1 MDMKLLEVPLDD
13 INQKDERFRFSYHFD
28 LEKLL
33 ISIKKF
39 GLVSPLVVVKRK
51 GPQYVIVSG
60 WKRLLACLQLSLMHV
75 PVYLFD
81 EQDDCRAFLLC
92 LYENWAFRNFNI
104 LEKAEILL
112 KLNGFMGDE
121 KKIVKQFFP
130 LLDIPANLSYFDA
143 YLKIALLDPTWKK
156 IIFKKKIPLASV
168 QLLTEFSPEDREP
181 LLPLILPLNVNKL
194 KQFCEDLYDL
204 SKKTGDSPEVLLSAP
219 EILSVSQSENLSS
232 LQKAEKVR
240 SLLRAKRYPT
250 LSSWK
255 KSFATSL
262 KKAQLSKEVN
272 FDSASFFED
281 GEFAVT
287 FSLKNKLAFQKR
299 LSKLQDLIS
308 DEDLFLL
315 FKSFSD
321 G

>member
-1 MDMKLLEVPLDD
+1 MKLLEVPLDD
-13 INQKDERFRFSYHFD
+13 INQKDERFRFSYQYD
-28 LEKLL
+28 LKKLL
-33 ISIKKF
+33 ISIKKI
-39 GLVSPLVVVKRK
+39 GLISPLLVVKRD
-51 GPQYVIVSG
+51 GPQYVIFSG
-60 WKRLLACLQLSLMHV
+60 WKRVLACLELSLTHV
-75 PVYLFD
+75 PVYLLD

-92 LYENWAFRNFNI
+92 LYENWAARNFNI

-112 KLNGFMGDE
+112 KLNSFMGDE

-130 LLDIPANLSYFDA
+130 LLDIPATLTYFDT
-143 YLKIALLDPTWKK
+143 YIKIALLDPTWKK

-181 LLPLILPLNVNKL
+181 LLPLVLPLNVNKL
-194 KQFCEDLYDL
+194 KQFLEDLYDL
-204 SKKTGDSPEVLLSAP
+204 SKKTGDSPKVLLSAP
-219 EILSVSQSENLSS
+219 DILSVSQSENLSS
-232 LQKAEKVR
+232 LQKAEKIR

-255 KSFATSL
+255 KSFDTSL
-262 KKAQLSKEVN
+262 KKARLSKEVD

-281 GEFAVT
+281 GEFTVT
-287 FSLKNKLAFQKR
+287 FSLKNKRAFQKR

-308 DEDLFLL
+308 DEDLFSM

>member
-1 MDMKLLEVPLDD
+1 MKLLEVPLDD

-28 LEKLL
+28 LKKLL
-33 ISIKKF
+33 ISIKKV
-39 GLVSPLVVVKRK
+39 GLVCPLVVVKRDSPK
-51 GPQYVIVSG
+51 YVLVSG
-60 WKRLLACLQLSLMHV
+60 WKRVLACLELSLTHV
-75 PVYLFD
+75 PVYLLD
-81 EQDDCRAFLLC
+81 EKDDCRAFLLC
-92 LYENWAFRNFNI
+92 LYENWAARNFNI

-112 KLNGFMGDE
+112 KLNGFVGDE

-130 LLDIPANLSYFDA
+130 LLDIPATLTYFDT
-143 YLKIALLDPTWKK
+143 YLKIAQLGPTWKK
-156 IIFKKKIPLASV
+156 INFKKKIFLASV
-168 QLLTEFSPEDREP
+168 QLLTEFSPEDRVP

-194 KQFCEDLYDL
+194 KQVLEDLYDL
-204 SKKTGDSPEVLLSAP
+204 SKKTGDSTKVLLSAP

-232 LQKAEKVR
+232 LQKAEKIR
-240 SLLRAKRYPT
+240 SLLRAKRSPT

-255 KSFATSL
+255 KSFDTSL
-262 KKAQLSKEVN
+262 KKARLSKEVD
-272 FDSASFFED
+272 FDTASFFED
-281 GEFAVT
+281 GEFTVT
-287 FSLKNKLAFQKR
+287 FSLKNKQAFQKR

>member
-1 MDMKLLEVPLDD
+1 MKLLEVSLDD

-39 GLVSPLVVVKRK
+39 GPVSPLLAVKRE
-51 GPQYVIVSG
+51 GSQYVIVSG
-60 WKRLLACLQLSLMHV
+60 WKRLLACLELSLTHV
-75 PVYLFD
+75 PVYLLD

-92 LYENWAFRNFNI
+92 LYENWAARNFNI

-112 KLNGFMGDE
+112 KLNGFLGDE

-130 LLDIPANLSYFDA
+130 LLDIPATLTYFDI

-156 IIFKKKIPLASV
+156 IIFKKKIPLASI
-168 QLLTEFSPEDREP
+168 QLLIKFSPEDREP

-194 KQFCEDLYDL
+194 KQFLENLYDL
-204 SKKTGDSPEVLLSAP
+204 SKKTGDSPKVLLSAP
-219 EILSVSQSENLSS
+219 EILSVSKSTNLSS

-240 SLLRAKRYPT
+240 SLVWAKRYPT
-250 LSSWK
+250 LYSWK
-255 KSFATSL
+255 KSFAISL
-262 KKAQLSKEVN
+262 KKAQLSKEVA

-287 FSLKNKLAFQKR
+287 FSLKNKQSFQKK
-299 LSKLQDLIS
+299 LSKLQNLIS
-308 DEDLFLL
+308 DEDLFSL
-315 FKSFSD
+315 FKNFSD

>member
-1 MDMKLLEVPLDD
+1 MKLLDISLDE
-13 INQKDERFRFSYHFD
+13 INFEDERFRFSYHFD
-28 LEKLL
+28 LKKLL

-39 GLVSPLVVVKRK
+39 GLVCPVVVVKRDEPK
-51 GPQYVIVSG
+51 YVLVSG
-60 WKRLLACLQLSLMHV
+60 WKRVLACLELSLTHV
-75 PVYLFD
+75 PVYLLD

-92 LYENWAFRNFNI
+92 LYENWAARNFNI

-121 KKIVKQFFP
+121 KKIVKHYFP
-130 LLDIPANLSYFDA
+130 LLDIPATLSYFDT

-156 IIFKKKIPLASV
+156 NIFKKKISLASV

-194 KQFCEDLYDL
+194 KQFLEDLYDL
-204 SKKTGDSPEVLLSAP
+204 SKKTGDSPKVLLSAP
-219 EILSVSQSENLSS
+219 DILSVSQSENLSS

-240 SLLRAKRYPT
+240 SLVRAKRYPT

-255 KSFATSL
+255 KSFDTSL
-262 KKAQLSKEVN
+262 KKARLSKEVD

-281 GEFAVT
+281 GEFSVT
-287 FSLKNKLAFQKR
+287 FSLKNKQAFQKR

-315 FKSFSD
+315 FKSFPD

>member
-1 MDMKLLEVPLDD
+1 MKILEVSLDD
-13 INQKDERFRFSYHFD
+13 IDLQDERFRISYHFD
-28 LEKLL
+28 IGKLL

-39 GLVSPLVVVKRK
+39 GLVYPLVVVKRER
-51 GPQYVIVSG
+51 PQYVIVSG
-60 WKRLLACLQLSLMHV
+60 WKRVLACLELSSMRV
-75 PVYLFD
+75 PVYLID
-81 EQDDCRAFLLC
+81 EQDDFRAFLLC

-130 LLDIPANLSYFDA
+130 LLDIPANLSYFDT
-143 YLKIALLDPTWKK
+143 YLKIALLNTTWKK
-156 IIFKKKIPLASV
+156 IIFKKKIPLPSI
-168 QLLTEFSPEDREP
+168 QFLTEFSPEDREL

-204 SKKTGDSPEVLLSAP
+204 AKRTGDSPKTLLSAP
-219 EILSVSQSENLSS
+219 KILSVSQSENLSS

-240 SLLRAKRYPT
+240 SLLREKRYPT
-250 LSSWK
+250 LFLWK

-262 KKAQLSKEVN
+262 KKARLSKEVD

-281 GEFAVT
+281 GEFSVT
-287 FSLKNKLAFQKR
+287 FSLKNKQAFQKR

-308 DEDLFLL
+308 DEDLFSL
-315 FKSFSD
+315 FNLDNS
-321 G
+321 

>member
-28 LEKLL
+28 LHKLL

-39 GLVSPLVVVKRK
+39 GLVCPLVVVKRDESK
-51 GPQYVIVSG
+51 YVLVSG
-60 WKRLLACLQLSLMHV
+60 WKRVLACLELSLTHV
-75 PVYLFD
+75 PVYLLD

-92 LYENWAFRNFNI
+92 LYENWAARNFNI

-112 KLNGFMGDE
+112 NLNGFMGNE
-121 KKIVKQFFP
+121 KKIVKHYFP
-130 LLDIPANLSYFDA
+130 LLDIPATLTYFDT

-181 LLPLILPLNVNKL
+181 LLPLVLPLNVNKL
-194 KQFCEDLYDL
+194 RQFLEDLYDL
-204 SKKTGDSPEVLLSAP
+204 SKKTGDSPKVLLSAP
-219 EILSVSQSENLSS
+219 DILSVSQSENLSS
-232 LQKAEKVR
+232 LQKAEKIR

-255 KSFATSL
+255 KSFDTSL
-262 KKAQLSKEVN
+262 KKARLSKEVD

-281 GEFAVT
+281 GEFTVT
-287 FSLKNKLAFQKR
+287 FSLKNKRAFQKR

-308 DEDLFLL
+308 DEDLFSM

>member
-1 MDMKLLEVPLDD
+1 MKLLDVSMDD
-13 INQKDERFRFSYHFD
+13 IDLQDERFRFSYHFD

-39 GLVSPLVVVKRK
+39 GLVSPLVVVKRE

-60 WKRLLACLQLSLMHV
+60 WKRVLACLELSLMHV

-81 EQDDCRAFLLC
+81 EQGDCRAFLLC

-130 LLDIPANLSYFDA
+130 LLDIPANLSYFDT

-156 IIFKKKIPLASV
+156 IIFKKKIPLTSV

-181 LLPLILPLNVNKL
+181 LLPLILSLNVNKL
-194 KQFCEDLYDL
+194 KLFCEDLYDL
-204 SKKTGDSPEVLLSAP
+204 SKKTGDSPKVLLSIP

-262 KKAQLSKEVN
+262 KKARLSKEVN

-287 FSLKNKLAFQKR
+287 FSLKDKLAFQKR

-308 DEDLFLL
+308 DEDLFSL
-315 FKSFSD
+315 FNLD
-321 G
+321 NPG